1 MKFHR
6 RTRWMFS
13 LFSGGFAVIALL
25 TCAMT
30 AVADEQQS
38 PIPGLSQR
46 EALHLGERMYRE
58 GILPSGEPINAIV
71 QDDIPILGT
80 MFTCTSCHLRSGL
93 GSYEGG
99 VITTPTTGNILY
111 RPLFNGSELL
121 PVERTKFPQY
131 FQAPERRP
139 AYTDDTLA
147 DVLKFG
153 IDPTGRKLNP
163 VMPRYDISGRDMSIL
178 IFYLKSLSAELS
190 PGVTAATI
198 RFATIVS
205 DEVRPEDRKAMLMP
219 LQAYFKDRN
228 SQAKT
233 FETRRRYGAQAE
245 AMDLSFRRPL
255 LSVWELKGPPETWR
269 RQLEAFYQREPVFA
283 ILGGITT
290 GEWKPIHEF
299 CEEHH
304 LPSIF
309 PITDFPVISETD
321 WYTLYFSKGLYQE
334 GEAVARYLRR
344 TELTTEDKVIQ
355 VYSDTP
361 EGNALAR
368 GFEETWHALGRRPPT
383 SRVLHKGEALTSGLI
398 QQLQDKGKPSALLLW
413 GGSET
418 LPILETVSGMPDRPR
433 MVFVSS
439 SLLKQNLWTLPD
451 TVRNITYI
459 TYPYRLPQ
467 EEGAYSNTAKV
478 WLQWRKI
485 PVDDQRISTKMYSL
499 MQLMTLT
506 FMHMKRYFYRDYFLD
521 VIGMFQDQ
529 QWNDYERFSF
539 GPGQRYASK
548 GCYIVQITNGLKPVL
563 MKKSEWVIH

>member
-1 MKFHR
+1 MRFLR
-6 RTRWMFS
+6 RTRWTFS
-13 LFSGGFAVIALL
+13 LLSGGFAVIALL

-383 SRVLHKGEALTSGLI
+383 TRVLHKGEALTSGLI